1 MSPAPYRARDGHLHF
16 GEVTAPSGVITG
28 DCVTVMAGMPA
39 ASVDLVLTD
48 PPYVCRYRDRA
59 GRTVA
64 NDNNGKWL
72 KPAFAE
78 IARLMKPDTLCIS
91 FYGWTAM
98 ASFMEAWQAAGLRP
112 VAHLAFCKA
121 YSSRSGLFLSKHESA
136 FALAKGCPPLP
147 AEPLSDVVGWVYTGN
162 LLHPTQKPVQVLE
175 PLVRTYCREGGLV
188 LDPFCGSGST
198 LVAAKAAGR
207 RYTGIEI
214 DPNHAETARKRLE

>member
-64 NDNNGKWL
+64 NDNGTDWL

-98 ASFMEAWQAAGLRP
+98 ASFLEAWKAAGLRP

-121 YSSRSGLFLSKHESA
+121 HASRSGHFLSKHESA
-136 FALAKGCPPLP
+136 FALAKGRPPLP
-147 AEPLSDVVGWVYTGN
+147 AEPS
-162 LLHPTQKPVQVLE
+162 PTWPA
-175 PLVRTYCREGGLV
+175 
-188 LDPFCGSGST
+188 GSIPATSCIRPKSRYGCWNRWCAPIARR
-198 LVAAKAAGR
+198 AAWCLTRSAGPAPR
-207 RYTGIEI
+207 S
-214 DPNHAETARKRLE
+214 